1 MTHRRPGLHAATASA
16 VAQGLARAAPL
27 VDAHRDSSC
36 APRGESSG
44 AHARTQPELPMT
56 RLSVAV
62 SIVLAASAGALAAP
76 VHAAV
81 AAAEPVALQ
90 CGRLFDARS
99 GKILSARTVVVR
111 EGKIEKILDGRSEAP
126 GARAIDLSQH
136 TCTPGWTDLH
146 VHMSSQSSP
155 QSYSEGFRLDGTDF
169 AFRSVGYAKKT
180 LLAGFTSV
188 RDLGGEVAPHLRD
201 AINQGLVDGPR
212 IWAAGKSIATTGGH
226 ADPTNGY
233 NDALSHLIGPPGP
246 TEGVINSIDDA
257 RQAVRQR
264 YKEGS
269 DVIKITATGGVLSY
283 ARSGDAPQFT
293 VEEVK
298 AIVDTAKDYGYRV
311 AAHAHGTEGMK
322 RAVLGGVTSIE
333 HGTYMDAEVMSLMK
347 QKGAWYVPTIYA
359 GRFVADKAKLEG
371 YFPEVV
377 RPKAARI
384 GALIQQ
390 TAANAYKNG
399 VKIAFGTDMGVGPHG
414 DNARE
419 FLYMVEAGI
428 PASVA
433 LQAATIRAAE
443 VLGVDDQGVIEAGKR
458 ADIVAVKG
466 DPVEDINTVMN
477 VDFVMKDGQVYK
489 QAL

>member
-1 MTHRRPGLHAATASA
+1 
-16 VAQGLARAAPL
+16 
-27 VDAHRDSSC
+27 
-36 APRGESSG
+36 
-44 AHARTQPELPMT
+44 MT
-56 RLSVAV
+56 RPSAAV
-62 SIVLAASAGALAAP
+62 SFVLAALLAPPALAAEAP
-76 VHAAV
+76 T
-81 AAAEPVALQ
+81 ALH
-90 CGRLFDARS
+90 CGKLFDARS
-99 GKILSARTVVVR
+99 GQLLDARTVVVR
-111 EGKIEKILDGRSEAP
+111 EGKVAEVLPGRADVA
-126 GARAIDLSQH
+126 GAQAIDLSGH

-146 VHMSSQSSP
+146 VHLASQSSP
-155 QSYSEGFRLDGTDF
+155 QSYSEGFRLDDVDF
-169 AFRSVGYAKKT
+169 AFRSVGFAKKT

-188 RDLGGEVAPHLRD
+188 RDLGGEVSPHLRD
-201 AINQGLVDGPR
+201 AINQGLVAGPR

-246 TEGVINSIDDA
+246 TEGVINSIEDA

-283 ARSGDAPQFT
+283 AKSGDAPQFT

-311 AAHAHGTEGMK
+311 AAHAHGEEGMK

-333 HGTYMDAEVMSLMK
+333 HGTYMSPEVMSLMK
-347 QKGAWYVPTIYA
+347 QKGTWYVPTIYA
-359 GRFVADKAKLEG
+359 GRFVADKAKIDG

-384 GALIQQ
+384 GAQIQD
-390 TAANAYKNG
+390 TAGRAYRGG

-428 PASVA
+428 PAATA

-458 ADIVAVKG
+458 ADIVAVPG
-466 DPVEDINTVMN
+466 DPIADINAVMK
-477 VDFVMKDGQVYK
+477 VDFVMKDGKVYR
-489 QAL
+489 QPGATN